1 MNTSAS
7 RHNMPRRLLTRANG
21 LANVLQSRGDL
32 LSLTGKQEEALQAYD
47 EAERLFKKEHD
58 DLGLANVLLSRG
70 DLLMENENIP
80 GAKKCYEK
88 ALKLYKQE
96 QVLEYVGY
104 MLLVLIL
111 CCSHLND
118 ENGLETYKS
127 ELEQILPSLP
137 EHAQEKILMF
147 FQE

>member
-1 MNTSAS
+1 M
-7 RHNMPRRLLTRANG
+7 
-21 LANVLQSRGDL
+21 
-32 LSLTGKQEEALQAYD
+32 QAYD

-58 DLGLANVLLSRG
+58 DLGLANVLQSRG
-70 DLLMENENIP
+70 DLLRNNKDIS
-80 GAKKCYEK
+80 GAKVCYEK

-104 MLLVLIL
+104 MLWDLIV
-111 CCSHLND
+111 CCAQLD
-118 ENGLETYKS
+118 DDDGLETYLS